1 MACDVQFND
10 IDNESFDKLTR
21 EAESLKSRLNE
32 ERAKLN
38 DKDGLFTLL
47 HFVFNRDIRNLS
59 QAALIIVL
67 DSFIASL
74 RAGV

>member
-10 IDNESFDKLTR
+10 LDNDKLDTLTR

-38 DKDGLFTLL
+38 DQDGLKF
-47 HFVFNRDIRNLS
+47 FF
-59 QAALIIVL
+59 
-67 DSFIASL
+67 FFY
-74 RAGV
+74 

>member
-38 DKDGLFTLL
+38 DKDGLLNFV
-47 HFVFNRDIRNLS
+47 HFV
-59 QAALIIVL
+59 ALC
-67 DSFIASL
+67 F
-74 RAGV
+74 

>member
-47 HFVFNRDIRNLS
+47 HFV
-59 QAALIIVL
+59 LIGI
-67 DSFIASL
+67 SEICL
-74 RAGV
+74 RLL